1 MPGRTISI
9 HAPREGGD
17 HQITETLCRGVQFQS
32 TPPARGATSCC
43 LQCPFLRTYFNPRPP
58 RGGRPWQ
65 VFKQNLHSQ
74 RFQSTPPARGAT
86 SGKPTL
92 KIYDLVI
99 SIHAPREGGD
109 VLQVAAVHL
118 FKHFNPRPPRGG
130 RRSASSGGAFVQA
143 FQSTPPARGATPC
156 IPPAAGSPGNFNPR
170 PPRGGRRL
178 HGAGLF
184 GERGHFNPRPP
195 RGGRRKTLPIVPA
208 HPPFQS
214 TPPARGATPFVLPLS
229 LSAGFQSTPPARG
242 ATLVK
247 FPRVA
252 MKRFQSTPPARGATP
267 SRLCAAPP
275 PRFQSTPP
283 ARGATQ
289 RPSWW
294 WQKFSIFQSTPPA
307 RGATLL
313 VSCSPHGSCDFNPRP
328 PRGGRPFILRLII
341 CTSSISIHAPC
352 EGGDAAEKIMQQSN
366 GISIHAPR
374 EGGDKFGKLSRII
387 VEYFNPRPPRG
398 GRQSRAPV

>member
-1 MPGRTISI
+1 MAGFQAKSAQPTISI

-17 HQITETLCRGVQFQS
+17 ERQ
-32 TPPARGATSCC
+32 ADA
-43 LQCPFLRTYFNPRPP
+43 
-58 RGGRPWQ
+58 
-65 VFKQNLHSQ
+65 QNL
-74 RFQSTPPARGAT
+74 R
-86 SGKPTL
+86 
-92 KIYDLVI
+92 
-99 SIHAPREGGD
+99 PRD
-109 VLQVAAVHL
+109 
-118 FKHFNPRPPRGG
+118 FNPRPPRGG

-252 MKRFQSTPPARGATP
+252 MKRFQSTPPARGATRDCQLAGGAGP
-267 SRLCAAPP
+267 ISIHAPREGGDEGNDVRAAMLL
-275 PRFQSTPP
+275 
-283 ARGATQ
+283 
-289 RPSWW
+289 
-294 WQKFSIFQSTPPA
+294 IFQSTPPA